1 MGIIFLEC
9 KHVAKAIASFTE
21 ALKVNPD
28 NIIAQNYL
36 ADAYAH
42 DAKTQSIF
50 PNWNEALRLEDGVLR
65 RLEKGERV
73 YEDVESD
80 VSRNE
85 LISVKAT
92 WLRNLKRYDEACAI
106 LYDSLKTRPDGGETR
121 LELVRSLHHWRNF
134 SKVVEFLQNM
144 ESEIDK
150 SRKITATSRF
160 PQYHAFDDTCQCI
173 VISASQLES
182 RIEDMK
188 SYYRQAVKGLTSQDR
203 YS

>member
-36 ADAYAH
+36 VDAYAH
-42 DAKTQSIF
+42 GAKTQSIA
-50 PNWNEALRLEDGVLR
+50 PNWNEAIRLKDGVLR
-65 RLEKGERV
+65 RLKKGEML
-73 YEDVESD
+73 YQDVEPD

-92 WLRNLKRYDEACAI
+92 WLQDLKRYDEACAI
-106 LYDSLKTRPDGGETR
+106 LYDSLKTRPDGEGTR
-121 LELVRSLHHWRNF
+121 LELVLSLHYWRNF

-144 ESEIDK
+144 ESEIDL
-150 SRKITATSRF
+150 SRRITATLRLL
-160 PQYHAFDDTCQCI
+160 QYHVFNYTWQSI
-173 VISASQLES
+173 VISAFQLES
-182 RIEDMK
+182 RIDDMK
-188 SYYRQAVKGLTSQDR
+188 SYYRQVVKS
-203 YS
+203 